1 MTLIARAVVDLEVA
15 VTAVPALVA
24 GLDPADLRARPAPG
38 AWSMLE
44 IVHHLADE
52 EREDFPLR
60 LRLTLADPEQTWPP
74 IDPPGWVETRAY
86 NRQDPDAVLKIFL
99 AARRSSLDWLGRL
112 TEPDWSRAHVH
123 PKLGPMTA
131 GGLLHAWCAHDIL
144 HLRQLLQRRWWL
156 REQAAGPGELDYAGN
171 W

>member
-1 MTLIARAVVDLEVA
+1 MSLIARAVVDLEVA
-15 VTAVPALVA
+15 LTAVPALVA
-24 GLDPADLRARPAPG
+24 GLDPADLRARPEPG

-52 EREDFPLR
+52 EREDFPRR
-60 LRLTLADPEQTWPP
+60 LRLTLEDPEQAWPP
-74 IDPPGWVETRAY
+74 IDPQGWVEARGY
-86 NRQDPDAVLKIFL
+86 NRQDPDAVLRIFL
-99 AARRSSLDWLGRL
+99 TARRAGLDWLGRL
-112 TEPDWSRAHVH
+112 DEPDWTRTHVH

-144 HLRQLLQRRWWL
+144 HLRQLLHRRWWL
-156 REQAAGPGELDYAGN
+156 RAQAAGPGELDYAGS